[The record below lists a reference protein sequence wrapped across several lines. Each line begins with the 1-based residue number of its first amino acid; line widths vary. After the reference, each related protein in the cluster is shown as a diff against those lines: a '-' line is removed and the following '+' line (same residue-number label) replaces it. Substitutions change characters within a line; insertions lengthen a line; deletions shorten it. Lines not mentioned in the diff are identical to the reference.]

1 MPALDSEALLAV
13 HYDERHR
20 LLRATFRASG
30 KTYVYKGVP
39 PEDYTGLLAARSRGA
54 WFNANIRD
62 RYPFEEL
69 KQFGRRGR

>member
-20 LLRATFRASG
+20 LLRATFRTSR
-30 KTYVYKGVP
+30 KTCVYKGVAP
-39 PEDYTGLLAARSRGA
+39 DVYAALMAARSRGA

-62 RYPFEEL
+62 HYPFEEV
-69 KQFGRRGR
+69 KQFGRRGQ